1 MEKKNKLL
9 ICVSQNDN
17 SEAALKFAALKAK
30 KNNYLIEIL
39 SVIDTSC
46 KEYGLFSVGEII
58 TREKLAK
65 SESYLKNII
74 DKLYEWSNITPIV
87 NLRNGYIS
95 DEILNTLKQDKSIN
109 LIIIGTSKKSSTKG
123 KLLTYLTEKLYSTL
137 TTPIIIIPNNL
148 DEKAIE
154 KII

>member
-1 MEKKNKLL
+1 MEKRNKLL

-30 KNNYLIEIL
+30 KDNYLIEIL

-74 DKLYEWSNITPIV
+74 DKQFV
-87 NLRNGYIS
+87 
-95 DEILNTLKQDKSIN
+95 KSF
-109 LIIIGTSKKSSTKG
+109 
-123 KLLTYLTEKLYSTL
+123 
-137 TTPIIIIPNNL
+137 
-148 DEKAIE
+148 
-154 KII
+154 

>member
-1 MEKKNKLL
+1 MEKRNKLL

-30 KNNYLIEIL
+30 KDNYLIEIL

-74 DKLYEWSNITPIV
+74 DKIYEWSNIMPIV

-95 DEILNTLKQDKSIN
+95 DEILNTLKKDKSIN
-109 LIIIGTSKKSSTKG
+109 LIIIGTSKKSTTKG

-148 DEKAIE
+148 SKKEIE